1 MCELFALSSRT
12 PTTVTLSLETFAR
25 RGGRTGPH
33 SDGWGIA
40 YHDGRDA
47 LIVRDVVAAASSPW
61 MPFVTASAP
70 MASIVLSHIRRA
82 TQGAVALPNTQPFH
96 RELGGRVHVFI
107 HNGDLDGVQ
116 APRQSRFRP
125 IGETDSERAFCLLLD
140 RMSGPWLDGTGVPP
154 LAERARV
161 FCDFCAE
168 MAPLG
173 PANFLYTDGTT
184 LFAHG
189 HKRTQDD
196 GIIRTPGL
204 HVLSRTC
211 STDRNALAA
220 DGITIGP
227 GGQSVLLFASVPLS
241 GEDWRPLGEGE
252 VVIAEAGREIGAA

>member
-1 MCELFALSSRT
+1 MCELFGLSSRT

-61 MPFVTASAP
+61 MPFITASAP
-70 MASIVLSHIRRA
+70 MASTVLSHIRRA
-82 TQGAVALPNTQPFH
+82 TQGAVSLPNTQPFH

-116 APRQSRFRP
+116 APPQSRFRP
-125 IGETDSERAFCLLLD
+125 IGETDSERAFCLLME
-140 RMSGPWLDGTGVPP
+140 RMSGPWLSAADGTPP
-154 LAERARV
+154 LSERAAV
-161 FCDFCAE
+161 FRAFCAE

-173 PANFLYTDGTT
+173 PANFLYSDGTT

-189 HKRTQDD
+189 HRRTQED
-196 GIIRTPGL
+196 GVIRPPGL
-204 HVLSRTC
+204 HVLCRTC
-211 STDRNALAA
+211 ATERNALAA

-241 GEDWRPLGEGE
+241 DEAWRPLDEGE
-252 VVIAEAGREIGAA
+252 IVVAEAGRVIDA